1 MTDLWRFFFSLIIA
15 LFLISTPS
23 AHALPML
30 IAQTTSSDFLKL
42 GVDEMQRGNYQQAIE
57 NFNQAIQI
65 KEDFAVAYSDR
76 CLTYLHLQDYHQA
89 IADCTQAINFAPK
102 NIEAYLNRGLAHY
115 RQRNFSAAIA
125 DDNQAIALQ
134 PADFRAYY
142 NRGLALS
149 AAGYYLEA
157 INDYNRT
164 LTLIPPTPN
173 LILTDIYND
182 LGLAYLKLQNL
193 ETAMLNFNL
202 AIHLNSEDDRAY
214 FNRGC
219 AYGRKGDNLGAVRD
233 FSQAIRLNPS
243 NALAY
248 VNRGLAHYRLGY
260 YQRAIADLQT
270 ASEYFGHQ
278 GENVAYK
285 KTLDLLKNMQHQLQF
300 INVMALLLS

>member
-1 MTDLWRFFFSLIIA
+1 MTDLWRFFLSLIIA
-15 LFLISTPS
+15 LFLIVTPS

-30 IAQTTSSDFLKL
+30 IAQTTSSEFFNL
-42 GVDEMQRGNYQQAIE
+42 GVDEMQRGNYHQAIE

-76 CLTYLHLQDYHQA
+76 CLAYLYLQDYHQA
-89 IADCTQAINFAPK
+89 IADCTQAINFSPK
-102 NIEAYLNRGLAHY
+102 NVEAYLNRGLAHY
-115 RQRNFSAAIA
+115 RQSDFSDAIA

-134 PADFRAYY
+134 PTDFRAYY
-142 NRGLALS
+142 NRGLALTG
-149 AAGYYLEA
+149 AGYDLEA

-182 LGLAYLKLQNL
+182 RGLAHLKLQNL
-193 ETAMLNFNL
+193 ETAMLDFNL
-202 AIHLNSEDDRAY
+202 AIRLNSQDYRAY

-219 AYGRKGDNLGAVRD
+219 AYSRNGDDLGAVRD

-248 VNRGLAHYRLGY
+248 VNRGLAH
-260 YQRAIADLQT
+260 IA
-270 ASEYFGHQ
+270 
-278 GENVAYK
+278 
-285 KTLDLLKNMQHQLQF
+285 
-300 INVMALLLS
+300 